1 MKSLVI
7 ILLCV
12 FSVNGLAQNISHWY
26 LLAGTSLYAEN
37 VDHAVGEGLGTS
49 LGFGAQIS
57 QNFGI
62 ELVLRSTPPIDP
74 DDLIAFIGDDP
85 DTDIVSSN
93 IDRSAS
99 NWYTTAF
106 ATFSYPVQDRL
117 ALVGKL
123 GWSTIRQRVYFNI
136 KGGNTTETNT
146 SRGPHIEFG
155 FGFEMTWRTELVVT
169 LSHVFSDDAEATGIH
184 GAYKWKF

>member
-26 LLAGTSLYAEN
+26 ILGGTSLYAEN
-37 VDHAVGEGLGTS
+37 VDHAVGEGLGVR
-49 LGFGAQIS
+49 LGFGAQIN

-62 ELVLRSTPPIDP
+62 ELVLGSTPSLDP
-74 DDLIAFIGDDP
+74 EDLNTFIGDDT
-85 DTDIVSSN
+85 DTDIVNYSV
-93 IDRSAS
+93 DRTAS
-99 NWYTTAF
+99 KWYTTAF
-106 ATFSYPVQDRL
+106 ATYSYPVQERL

-123 GWSTIRQRVYFNI
+123 GWSTIRQRIYFNI
-136 KGGNTTETNT
+136 KGGGKTETNT

-155 FGFEMTWRTELVVT
+155 LGFSMTWRTELAVT
-169 LSHVFSDDAEATGIH
+169 LSHVFSDEAEATGIH
-184 GAYKWKF
+184 CAYKRKF